1 MKHIVTINDVEYSI
15 YARYSYPEKAIK
27 TEDVLGIKVQIVVEE
42 VKTGR
47 TLKWEEMKNTYLAEK
62 ISDYVEN
69 TINGQRTFY
78 WQSK

>member
-1 MKHIVTINDVEYSI
+1 MEHIVTINDVKYSI
-15 YARYSYPEKAIK
+15 YARYALPEKAIN
-27 TEDVLGIKVQIVVEE
+27 TEDALGIKVQIVVEE
-42 VKTGR
+42 VDTGKV
-47 TLKWEEMKNTYLAEK
+47 LKWKEMKGTYLSEK